1 MVGLLIR
8 RGTILAVLLAL
19 LAAGCG
25 GRRGETEAGRAE
37 PPARTT
43 EADDEPARTEPP
55 EPRVIDRDASHAGDP
70 GAGTATRRASAGLVE
85 EGKGYLIAG
94 RPAEA
99 VRRFQRAT
107 RVDPSNGFAWYW
119 LGKARIEIDDRSSAI
134 GVLEKAETLLGPYP
148 EWQSRAAEL
157 LSSLRR

>member
-1 MVGLLIR
+1 MGLLIR
-8 RGTILAVLLAL
+8 RGAVLAVLLAL

-37 PPARTT
+37 PPVRTD
-43 EADDEPARTEPP
+43 EEREPARTEPP
-55 EPRVIDRDASHAGDP
+55 EPRVIDRDASHADDP
-70 GAGTATRRASAGLVE
+70 GAGTAARRASSGLVE

-99 VRRFQRAT
+99 VRRFERAA

-119 LGKARIEIDDRSSAI
+119 LGKARIEVRDPGGAI
-134 GVLEKAETLLGPYP
+134 GVLEKAATLLGPYP
-148 EWQSRAAEL
+148 EWRDRVDEL
-157 LSSLRR
+157 LSSLRRR

>member
-8 RGTILAVLLAL
+8 RGTVLAVLLAL

-25 GRRGETEAGRAE
+25 GRRGDTDAGRAE
-37 PPARTT
+37 PPTRTA
-43 EADDEPARTEPP
+43 EADDEREPA
-55 EPRVIDRDASHAGDP
+55 PRVIDRDASHADDP

-99 VRRFQRAT
+99 ARRLDRAT

-119 LGKARIEIDDRSSAI
+119 LGKARIEIDDRSGAI

-148 EWQSRAAEL
+148 EWRSRAAEL